1 MSNFWWT
8 IFFWTSICMFVF
20 YQWDTVR
27 NPVKKKRKKK
37 TRSKE
42 AQKAWDEF
50 EL

>member
-8 IFFWTSICMFVF
+8 LFFWSSICMFAF
-20 YQWDTVR
+20 YQWDTR
-27 NPVKKKRKKK
+27 KKPVKKRKKK